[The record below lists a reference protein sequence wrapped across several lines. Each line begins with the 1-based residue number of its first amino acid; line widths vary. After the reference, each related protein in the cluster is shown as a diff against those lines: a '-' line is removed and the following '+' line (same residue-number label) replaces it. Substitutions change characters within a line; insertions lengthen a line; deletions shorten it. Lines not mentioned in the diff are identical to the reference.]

1 MESKTNLSEIQNQ
14 FLSALS
20 DHYPENEIR
29 QIFSLTAEH
38 LLNYS
43 KIDIILKSSES
54 ISADESGKFEQI
66 LKRLK
71 QWEPIQYILGYCSF
85 YGLTFNAD
93 KRVLIPRQETEELV
107 HWIIG
112 CEGDR
117 PSEFLDIGTGSGC
130 IAVSL
135 AANLHQVKVSACDIS
150 MDALALAKDNAQLN
164 KVNVSF
170 FGLDLL
176 HDVISLPSKYRV
188 IVSNPPYVR
197 QCEKVMMMPNVL
209 DYEPALALFV
219 PDKDPLLY
227 YKRIALLARKYLLD
241 GGALYLEINE
251 QFPGEIV
258 KLLQSTG
265 FYSVEVKEDLNGK
278 KRMVRGRK

>member
-1 MESKTNLSEIQNQ
+1 V
-14 FLSALS
+14 
-20 DHYPENEIR
+20 
-29 QIFSLTAEH
+29 
-38 LLNYS
+38 
-43 KIDIILKSSES
+43 
-54 ISADESGKFEQI
+54 
-66 LKRLK
+66 
-71 QWEPIQYILGYCSF
+71 
-85 YGLTFNAD
+85 D

-117 PSEFLDIGTGSGC
+117 PYELLDIATGSGC

-150 MDALALAKDNAQLN
+150 TDALTLAKSNAQLN
-164 KVNVSF
+164 KVNISF

-176 HDVISLPSKYRV
+176 QDVITLPSKYRI

-197 QCEKVMMMPNVL
+197 ECEKAMMQPNVL
-209 DYEPALALFV
+209 DFEPSLALFV
-219 PDKDPLLY
+219 PDKDPLLF

-241 GGALYLEINE
+241 GGSLYLEINE